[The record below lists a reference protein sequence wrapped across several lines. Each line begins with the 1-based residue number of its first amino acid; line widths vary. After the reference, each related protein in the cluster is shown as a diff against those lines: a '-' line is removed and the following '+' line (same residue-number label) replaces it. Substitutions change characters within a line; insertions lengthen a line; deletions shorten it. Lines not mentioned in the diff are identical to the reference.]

1 MSISDRTAR
10 ILFFFVFVFLTIKA
24 CAQDSTLTYNA
35 ALLVAASTG
44 QSPLWLHAN
53 KGGTIPLNGTFA
65 NGRLGLNKIYNP
77 NNPRVF
83 QWSAG
88 VELITSYEKR
98 ADIFLTDIYLASKSG
113 PVELLIGQ
121 KKNTSGLVDT
131 LLSSGSLALSGNAR
145 PMPRIQISIPE
156 FLPLAFTNDLLA
168 IKASY
173 SDGILGDSRIVFGS
187 TNNVNSTYLHQKS
200 LYLRIGN
207 YRNKVNIFTGIN
219 HQVVWGGEDEIMPVY
234 ELTRSKA
241 YWHVVSGKTLDFKK
255 IGSHFCTID
264 LAATYKGNN
273 WTYYIYRQNIYET
286 GSLFRVNNF
295 SDGLNGIKV
304 QRKNHRFK
312 SGGNFIINS
321 FLIEF
326 LSTQNQT
333 NLNPPFGLSI
343 FEKGNYFNSLIYS
356 NGLSYKSRGL
366 GTPLSSSKSLTN
378 KDLPRSNT
386 EFTNNN
392 RITAIHSGISASW
405 LNTLIIFRGTYSI
418 NKGTFVNPFPISIN
432 QVSLGINA
440 EKRIKQLN
448 YTTITAGVYSD
459 LGKLYPNSTSFTI
472 GVRRSGFIN

>member
-1 MSISDRTAR
+1 MSISDHIAR
-10 ILFFFVFVFLTIKA
+10 VLFFLVCVFLTIKA
-24 CAQDSTLTYNA
+24 SAQDSTVTYNA
-35 ALLVAASTG
+35 ALLVAGSAD

-53 KGGTIPLNGTFA
+53 KSGTIPLDGTFA

-88 VELITSYEKR
+88 VELITSYGKR
-98 ADIFLTDIYLASKSG
+98 ADVFLTDIYVAGKSG

-121 KKNTSGLVDT
+121 KKNTTGLVDT
-131 LLSSGSLALSGNAR
+131 LLSSGSLAISGNAR
-145 PMPRIQISIPE
+145 PMPRVQISIPE
-156 FLPLAFTNDLLA
+156 FLPLGFTNDLLA

-173 SDGILGDSRIVFGS
+173 SDGTLGGSRIVFGS
-187 TNNVNSTYLHQKS
+187 TNYVNSTYLHQKS

-207 YRNKVNIFTGIN
+207 HRNKINVLAGFN
-219 HQVVWGGEDEIMPVY
+219 HQVIWGGEDKIMPVY

-241 YWHVVSGKTLDFKK
+241 YWHVVSGKTLDFNK
-255 IGSHFCTID
+255 IGSHFGTID
-264 LAATYKGNN
+264 LGATYNGDN
-273 WTYYIYRQNIYET
+273 WTYFVYRQNIYET
-286 GSLFRVNNF
+286 GSLFKVNNF
-295 SDGLNGIKV
+295 YDGLNGLKV
-304 QRKNHRFK
+304 QRKNLRFK

-333 NLNPPFGLSI
+333 NLNPAFGLSI

-356 NGLSYKSRGL
+356 NGLSYKNKGL
-366 GTPLSSSKSLTN
+366 GTPLGSNKSLTN

-418 NKGTFVNPFPISIN
+418 NRGTFVNPFSVSIN
-432 QVSLGINA
+432 QISLGINA
-440 EKRIKQLN
+440 EKSIKQLH

-472 GVRRSGFIN
+472 GIRRSGYIN